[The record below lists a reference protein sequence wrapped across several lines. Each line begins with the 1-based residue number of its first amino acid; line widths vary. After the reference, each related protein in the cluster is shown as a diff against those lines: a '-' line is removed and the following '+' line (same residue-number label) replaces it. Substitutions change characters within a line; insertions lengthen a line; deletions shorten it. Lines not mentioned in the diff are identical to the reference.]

1 MDSYTTANEPT
12 GLACGQ
18 FNNTPKDSPM
28 SYVPPLEDYRLLLST
43 ICPLDPLFAL
53 PGFQELDFPVVEA
66 VLEEGS
72 RFAREVLAPLNPV
85 GDREPARITPD
96 GVVLPSRFR
105 DAYRAFVAG
114 GWNAV
119 SADPRY
125 GGQGLPEV
133 VAAALSEMWQGANL
147 AFALCPLLTQGA
159 IETLLLCGS
168 EEQKNR
174 YLPHLVTGEWSG
186 TMNLTEPQAGSDL
199 GRIESLATPDGAAF
213 RLSGQKIFITYGEH
227 DLTENIVHM
236 VLARTPGAPAGTR
249 GLTLFVVPRFEMP
262 PAPPGTANE
271 VRALSI
277 EHKLGIHASPT
288 CVMQYGGGQ
297 GARAEQIGELNRGI
311 EHMFIMMNRARLAV
325 GQQGVGIAE
334 CAYQAALDYARIR
347 PQGKDLKT
355 GQDPVP
361 ILAHPDVRRM
371 LLTMAGLTEAARALS
386 FWAFHALD
394 WSRHAEDPA
403 RRLENERL
411 MAFLTP
417 ITKGFATEIAQEV
430 TSLSIQVHGGMGYI
444 EETGVAQLYRDA
456 RILTIYEGTSGIQAM
471 DLVGRKILRDRGQ
484 VFLALD
490 QRIRESLARD
500 RFSAWA
506 GPRQLLLDRLDR
518 LRECVERL
526 LQVSATDPYYP
537 GAVAC
542 PLLMMAGTVFGG
554 WLLLETCAALS
565 PDPAVSI
572 DPRWQKHK
580 QGVTRFYLS
589 SILPRADAYAGA
601 ILAQEASPAVMEP
614 SVF

>member
-1 MDSYTTANEPT
+1 
-12 GLACGQ
+12 
-18 FNNTPKDSPM
+18 M
-28 SYVPPLEDYRLLLST
+28 SYQPPLEDYRLLLST
-43 ICPLDPLFAL
+43 ICPLDKLFAL

-72 RFAREVLAPLNPV
+72 RFAREVLVPLNPV
-85 GDREPARITPD
+85 GDREPARMTPE
-96 GVVLPSRFR
+96 GVVLPSGFR
-105 DAYRAFVAG
+105 EAYRAFVAG

-125 GGQGLPEV
+125 GGQGFPEV

-147 AFALCPLLTQGA
+147 SFALCPLLTQGA

-174 YLPHLVTGEWSG
+174 YLPHLVSGEWSG

-199 GRIESLATPDGAAF
+199 GRIESLATPEGSAF
-213 RLSGQKIFITYGEH
+213 RLGGQKIFITYGEH

-236 VLARTPGAPAGTR
+236 VLARTPGAPPGTR
-249 GLTLFVVPRFEMP
+249 GLTLFVVPRFGFP
-262 PAPPGTANE
+262 PDPPGTANE

-288 CVMQYGGGQ
+288 CVMQYGEGQ

-325 GQQGVGIAE
+325 GQQGVGISE
-334 CAYQAALDYARIR
+334 CAYQAALDYARTR

-355 GQDPVP
+355 GEDPVP

-386 FWAFHALD
+386 FWAFQALD
-394 WSRHAEDPA
+394 WSRHAPDP
-403 RRLENERL
+403 RVRMENEQL

-417 ITKGFATEIAQEV
+417 IVKGFATESAQEV
-430 TSLSIQVHGGMGYI
+430 TSLAIQVHGGMGYI

-471 DLVGRKILRDRGQ
+471 DFMGRKVLKDRGQ
-484 VFLALD
+484 VFLALE
-490 QRIRESLARD
+490 QRIRESLASE
-500 RFSAWA
+500 RFSAWQE
-506 GPRQLLLDRLDR
+506 PKQLLEARLGR
-518 LRECVERL
+518 LHECVE
-526 LQVSATDPYYP
+526 QVLRVSTADPYYP
-537 GAVAC
+537 GVVAY
-542 PLLMMAGTVFGG
+542 PLMMMTGTVLGA
-554 WLLLETCAALS
+554 WLLLETCTARPSGL
-565 PDPAVSI
+565 PTPI
-572 DPRWQKHK
+572 DGRWRKHK
-580 QGVTRFYLS
+580 EGVTRFYLS
-589 SILPRADAYAGA
+589 SILPRAEAFAMT
-601 ILAQEASPAVMEP
+601 ILAPDASPTAMASTVL
-614 SVF
+614 

>member
-1 MDSYTTANEPT
+1 
-12 GLACGQ
+12 
-18 FNNTPKDSPM
+18 M
-28 SYVPPLEDYRLLLST
+28 SYEPPLEDYRLLLTT
-43 ICPLDPLFAL
+43 ICPLDGLFAQ

-85 GDREPARITPD
+85 GDREPARMTPK
-96 GVVLPSRFR
+96 GVVLPAGFR
-105 DAYRAFVAG
+105 EAYRAFVAG

-125 GGQGLPEV
+125 GGQGFPEV

-159 IETLLLCGS
+159 IETLLLCGH
-168 EEQKNR
+168 EDQKNR
-174 YLPHLVTGEWSG
+174 YLPHLVSGEWSG

-199 GRIESLATPDGAAF
+199 GRIESLATPEGAGF
-213 RLSGQKIFITYGEH
+213 RLVGQKIFITYGEH

-236 VLARTPGAPAGTR
+236 VLARTPGAPPGTR
-249 GLTLFVVPRFEMP
+249 GLTLFVVPRFGLP
-262 PAPPGTANE
+262 PDPPGTANE

-288 CVMQYGGGQ
+288 CVMQYGEGQGGP

-334 CAYQAALDYARIR
+334 RAYQAALDYARIR
-347 PQGKDLKT
+347 PQGKDLKA
-355 GQDPVP
+355 GDDPVP

-386 FWAFHALD
+386 FWAFYALD
-394 WSRHAEDPA
+394 WSRHAADPE

-430 TSLSIQVHGGMGYI
+430 ASLAIQVHGGMGYI

-484 VFLALD
+484 TFLALD

-500 RFSAWA
+500 RFSTWA
-506 GPRQLLLDRLDR
+506 GPRQLLKDRLER
-518 LRECVERL
+518 LRTCVE
-526 LQVSATDPYYP
+526 QVLRGAAADPYYP
-537 GAVAC
+537 GVVAY
-542 PLLMMAGTVFGG
+542 PLMMMAGTVLGG

-565 PDPAVSI
+565 SDSAVSI

-580 QGVTRFYLS
+580 QAVTRFYLT
-589 SILPRADAYAGA
+589 SILPRADAYAMA
-601 ILAQEASPAVMEP
+601 ILAPEVSPTVME
-614 SVF
+614 SSAF